1 MTCGNMIFHQEFGHG
16 LVGQTQRIRM
26 VVESLFVLPL
36 TFFLVCLL
44 FLSFQGTYGTQ
55 GLGTSTTVPTGT
67 YAAAS
72 WIDSEANLW
81 IFGGMGR
88 DSTMAIY
95 G

>member
-55 GLGTSTTVPTGT
+55 GLGTSTTVPGGRHKGMVWVDATGG
-67 YAAAS
+67 
-72 WIDSEANLW
+72 L
-81 IFGGMGR
+81 IFGGVSSLGI
-88 DSTMAIY
+88 S
-95 G
+95 